1 MYDSK
6 LVNRLGT
13 YEMATTIE
21 DKIKTASEKLAKLK
35 AAKRKRE
42 SRINA
47 PIKAAA
53 KKLEDRK
60 KLLLGVAVLEGLKTK
75 KVNQAFIDMIVE
87 NGLTSDSDRAVFPSK
102 RPEFVFSV
110 LLLVITSAVDNL
122 PSPQQ
127 AVDCPYG

>member
-47 PIKAAA
+47 PIKARRP
-53 KKLEDRK
+53 KKITSRCCCFRGLEDK
-60 KLLLGVAVLEGLKTK
+60 ES
-75 KVNQAFIDMIVE
+75 Q
-87 NGLTSDSDRAVFPSK
+87 S
-102 RPEFVFSV
+102 SV
-110 LLLVITSAVDNL
+110 YRY
-122 PSPQQ
+122 
-127 AVDCPYG
+127 DC